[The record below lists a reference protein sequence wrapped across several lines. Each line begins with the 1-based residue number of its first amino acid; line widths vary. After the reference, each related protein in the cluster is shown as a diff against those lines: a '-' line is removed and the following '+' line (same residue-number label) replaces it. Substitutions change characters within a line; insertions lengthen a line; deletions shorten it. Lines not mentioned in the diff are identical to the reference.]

1 MGRPA
6 HLGGLKARGMGVF
19 GESFPLGMVGGF
31 DIEVNPLVI
40 HTGIN
45 WVHRA
50 TPHLGGLEAR
60 HVIARAGGPGG
71 VPPPRKN
78 PKPCKGDTMLHGGS
92 RREYGGV
99 VNWVETVE

>member
-60 HVIARAGGPGG
+60 QVIARAGGPGG
-71 VPPPRKN
+71 VPPSVRIPSPVGATR
-78 PKPCKGDTMLHGGS
+78 CCTGGEN
-92 RREYGGV
+92 R
-99 VNWVETVE
+99 VETFE